1 MAKYT
6 KDRLASLLIKHG
18 YEHVILT
25 PQWYSFALQ
34 LAMVEKLE
42 NILKALDKDE

>member
-18 YEHVILT
+18 YEKVILT
-25 PQWYSFALQ
+25 PQWYAFALQ
-34 LAMVEKLE
+34 LATLEKLE
-42 NILKALDKDE
+42 KILKALDKNE